1 MGKSWVRKR
10 KLDSELNSEGCT
22 PEQRKALEEERIT
35 LLQKLRRKT
44 LRNKRNR
51 KIRLQTAEQ
60 LLQQQKL
67 MLERRL
73 AVVITLLVLKFSI
86 ISNII
91 VIILL
96 YSPPVAVS
104 SNVYNRSG
112 NDFITPPLAEQN
124 FESSR

>member
-10 KLDSELNSEGCT
+10 KLDSELNSEGYT
-22 PEQRKALEEERIT
+22 PEERKALEEERIT

-67 MLERRL
+67 MLERL
-73 AVVITLLVLKFSI
+73 VVVITLVLKFPI

>member
-1 MGKSWVRKR
+1 MGKSWARKR

-67 MLERRL
+67 MLERL
-73 AVVITLLVLKFSI
+73 VVVITLVLKFPI

-124 FESSR
+124 FDSSR

>member
-1 MGKSWVRKR
+1 MGKSWARKR

-67 MLERRL
+67 MLERL
-73 AVVITLLVLKFSI
+73 VVVITLVLKFPI

>member
-1 MGKSWVRKR
+1 MGKSWARKR

-67 MLERRL
+67 MLERL
-73 AVVITLLVLKFSI
+73 VVVITLVLKFPI

-104 SNVYNRSG
+104 SNVFNRSE

-124 FESSR
+124 VQSSR

>member
-1 MGKSWVRKR
+1 MGKSWARKR

-67 MLERRL
+67 MLERL
-73 AVVITLLVLKFSI
+73 VVVITLVLKFSI

-104 SNVYNRSG
+104 SNVFNRSG

-124 FESSR
+124 VQSSR

>member
-1 MGKSWVRKR
+1 MGKSWARKR

-67 MLERRL
+67 MLEKRL
-73 AVVITLLVLKFSI
+73 VVVITLVLKFPI

>member
-10 KLDSELNSEGCT
+10 KLDSELNSEGYT
-22 PEQRKALEEERIT
+22 PEERKALEEERIT

-67 MLERRL
+67 MLERL
-73 AVVITLLVLKFSI
+73 VVVITLVLKFPI

-96 YSPPVAVS
+96 YSPPVS
-104 SNVYNRSG
+104 
-112 NDFITPPLAEQN
+112 L
-124 FESSR
+124 ES